1 MFCISSQNDL
11 LHYFHVCVCVSFPG
25 EALRCNFCFSDDSV
39 LCTPTSIQTCSGR
52 ANACGAVIF
61 QGALSKYS
69 VEGVVC
75 HIIQEITPIRTEVIT
90 TG

>member
-11 LHYFHVCVCVSFPG
+11 LHYFHVCVCRFQERRCDATFVSQTTV
-25 EALRCNFCFSDDSV
+25 S
-39 LCTPTSIQTCSGR
+39 TPTSIQTCSGR